1 MNNRCVAKS
10 KGRHLET
17 MQITVNGQ
25 CRSIADGFTVADLL
39 KELAVAVPH
48 VAVEVN
54 RDLVPRAR
62 HAQTVLKS
70 GDALEVVTLVGGG

>member
-1 MNNRCVAKS
+1 MNNRGVAKS
-10 KGRHLET
+10 KGRHLDT

-25 CRSIADGFTVADLL
+25 SRSIADGFTVADLL

-54 RDLVPRAR
+54 RDLVPRAQ

>member
-1 MNNRCVAKS
+1 MD
-10 KGRHLET
+10 T
-17 MQITVNGQ
+17 MQITVNG
-25 CRSIADGFTVADLL
+25 RSRAIADGLTVADLL

-54 RDLVPRAR
+54 RDLVPRIR

>member
-1 MNNRCVAKS
+1 VD
-10 KGRHLET
+10 T

-25 CRSIADGFTVADLL
+25 SRAIADGLTVADLL

-62 HAQTVLKS
+62 HAQTELKS

>member
-1 MNNRCVAKS
+1 M
-10 KGRHLET
+10 ET
-17 MQITVNGQ
+17 IQITVNGQ
-25 CRSIADGFTVADLL
+25 LRTIADGFTVAALL

-54 RDLVPRAR
+54 RDLVPRAQ

-70 GDALEVVTLVGGG
+70 GVVLEVVTLVGGG

>member
-1 MNNRCVAKS
+1 MD
-10 KGRHLET
+10 T

-25 CRSIADGFTVADLL
+25 SRAIADGFTVADLL

-54 RDLVPRAR
+54 RDLVPRTR